1 ASGRTTRRTWCWQ
14 RWTDFAGSRRG
25 SSSRGSAG
33 CRPRRWGV
41 EMSMLQIRQ
50 IRSGIGA
57 PQDQRATL
65 KALGLRH
72 QRTVVQK
79 DNPAIR
85 GMIFKVRH
93 LVEVTE
99 VEGQE

>member
-1 ASGRTTRRTWCWQ
+1 MTN
-14 RWTDFAGSRRG
+14 
-25 SSSRGSAG
+25 
-33 CRPRRWGV
+33 
-41 EMSMLQIRQ
+41 LQIRQ
-50 IRSGIGA
+50 IKSGVGA
-57 PQDQRATL
+57 PKDQRQTL
-65 KALGLRH
+65 QALGLRH
-72 QRTVVQK
+72 QRSVIQK

>member
-1 ASGRTTRRTWCWQ
+1 MPKQ
-14 RWTDFAGSRRG
+14 L
-25 SSSRGSAG
+25 
-33 CRPRRWGV
+33 
-41 EMSMLQIRQ
+41 EIRQ

-57 PQDQRATL
+57 AHDQRATL
-65 KALGLRH
+65 KALGLKH
-72 QRTVVQK
+72 QRSVLQQ

-99 VEGQE
+99 REGQE

>member
-1 ASGRTTRRTWCWQ
+1 MAELLIKQ
-14 RWTDFAGSRRG
+14 
-25 SSSRGSAG
+25 
-33 CRPRRWGV
+33 V
-41 EMSMLQIRQ
+41 
-50 IRSGIGA
+50 RSGIGA
-57 PQDQRATL
+57 PHDQVATL

-72 QRTVVQK
+72 QRSVVQK

-93 LVEVTE
+93 LVEVSE

>member
-1 ASGRTTRRTWCWQ
+1 MANLR
-14 RWTDFAGSRRG
+14 
-25 SSSRGSAG
+25 
-33 CRPRRWGV
+33 
-41 EMSMLQIRQ
+41 IRQ
-50 IRSGIGA
+50 IKSGVGV
-57 PQDQRATL
+57 PHDQRATL

-72 QRTVVQK
+72 QRTVTQK

>member
-1 ASGRTTRRTWCWQ
+1 MAKQ
-14 RWTDFAGSRRG
+14 LLIKQ
-25 SSSRGSAG
+25 
-33 CRPRRWGV
+33 V
-41 EMSMLQIRQ
+41 
-50 IRSGIGA
+50 RSGLRC
-57 PQDQRATL
+57 PHDQRATL

-72 QRTVVQK
+72 QHAVTQQ

-99 VEGQE
+99 LEGQE